1 MEHNELKYWLGFSRF
16 NRFGSKKLQQL
27 INAFPAI
34 QMAWEATSLE
44 LKNVGLDSKTIES
57 FITKRTQINPDA
69 ELEKL
74 EKENIKAITLNEPE
88 YPELLKETHTPP
100 LLLFYKGNLNN
111 LNQQTIAIVGT
122 RKFSPYGKQVVINL
136 ASQLLD
142 QNIKI
147 VSGLALG
154 IDTLAHS
161 TSVKKRIP
169 TFAVLGTGID
179 SQSIYPRSNFRLA
192 EEIIEQ
198 DGIIFSEYPTGT
210 MPLRHH
216 FPARNRIISGL
227 SRGTLVIEAGE
238 RSGALI
244 TAKFALDQNREVFA
258 VPGPINHPNAA
269 GTNALIKR
277 GAKTVTCI
285 EDILEE
291 LNITKTT
298 PTEQK
303 AEQPIVPLTEK
314 EQTVIKY
321 ISQEPIHIN
330 NLSQLT
336 GINIS
341 ELNSTLMTLEIKNK
355 VKNIGNMNYNLTI

>member
-1 MEHNELKYWLGFSRF
+1 MGNDELKYWLGFSRF
-16 NRFGSKKLQQL
+16 NKFGSKRLQQL
-27 INAFPAI
+27 ISAFPSI
-34 QMAWEATSLE
+34 QLAWEASSLA
-44 LKNVGLDSKTIES
+44 LSHAGLDTKTIES
-57 FITKRTQINPDA
+57 FIIKRAQINLEE
-69 ELEKL
+69 ELEKIY
-74 EKENIKAITLNEPE
+74 KENIKVITLNNAN

-100 LLLFYKGNLNN
+100 LLLFYKGNLDN
-111 LNQQTIAIVGT
+111 LNKQTIAVVGT
-122 RKFSPYGKQVVINL
+122 RKFSFYGKQVVINL
-136 ASQLLD
+136 TNQLLD
-142 QNIKI
+142 QNIRI

-161 TSVKKRIP
+161 TSVKKKIP
-169 TFAVLGTGID
+169 TFAVLGTGLD
-179 SQSIYPRSNFRLA
+179 SKSIYPRSNFRLA
-192 EEIIEQ
+192 EEIIAQ

-258 VPGPINHPNAA
+258 VPGPINHPNSA

-291 LNITKTT
+291 LNIK
-298 PTEQK
+298 K
-303 AEQPIVPLTEK
+303 NDQPIAEEKQGPPLTTTE
-314 EQTVIKY
+314 ENVIKH

-330 NLSQLT
+330 NLAQLT

-355 VKNIGNMNYNLTI
+355 VKNIGNMNYSLNI